1 MTAEPVSPTPPARP
15 APPAGRALPQ
25 RALLE
30 RIVEH
35 ARETPEVQGLLLF
48 GSFAGGTEDVHS
60 DLDLGLYVADEAFLT
75 FDLRRWLEPVAP
87 VAAIYVDPDCSTV
100 IFDNL
105 VRAEVHLGP
114 PAAAD
119 AWPPLAGVI
128 AYPSLERM
136 VLLDRSGRFAASVAP
151 LIGRLPPRDAVD
163 GLQAV
168 LGLVNGLLVAEGCRR
183 RGDLARAL
191 THLGQAQA
199 HLLRLARLAEA
210 AFDEWVAPERNLAR
224 DLSPDAYARYAEA
237 TARLDAVE
245 IRRGIERS
253 WRWGRELAATVDAE
267 PLDAATF
274 QALDDRLAGPM
285 RPA

>member
-1 MTAEPVSPTPPARP
+1 MTAEPAPATAP
-15 APPAGRALPQ
+15 AGPASPAGRALPQ

-35 ARETPEVQGLLLF
+35 ARATPEIQGLLLF

-60 DLDLGLYVADEAFLT
+60 DLDIGLYVEDEAFLT
-75 FDLRRWLEPVAP
+75 FDLRGWLEPVAP
-87 VAAIYVDPDCSTV
+87 VAAIYVDAYCSTV

-105 VRAEVHLGP
+105 VRAEVHLGS

-128 AYPSLERM
+128 AYPNLERM
-136 VLLDRSGRFAASVAP
+136 VLLDRSGRFAESVAP

-163 GLQAV
+163 GVQAV

-191 THLGQAQA
+191 AHLGQAQVY
-199 HLLRLARLAEA
+199 LLRLARLSEV

-224 DLSPDAYARYAEA
+224 DLSTEAYERYAEA
-237 TARLDAVE
+237 TARLDPVD
-245 IRRGIERS
+245 IRRAIELS
-253 WRWGRELAATVDAE
+253 WRWGRELAATVDAQQ
-267 PLDAATF
+267 LDAATF
-274 QALDDRLAGPM
+274 EALDDRLAGPL